1 MVKKRKKLSSK
12 QIKVQKQKN
21 KKFKRTLK
29 KPTIS
34 KSIPQKPTPPIQK
47 TELPLKKI
55 TPKVETTPIKQTPTQ
70 SPTQKKEL
78 TSKKTKLT
86 ENDEEP
92 TGQFLITYSWAI
104 LVIIGAIAALIYSSI
119 SSTGLVFE
127 KCTIPQS
134 SGLSCNSFNIAP
146 EKIVLNI
153 SSSLDENIVI
163 TTLTEIYDKNNSC
176 KLNQDTLIL
185 AKNSTSLT
193 FNTAGSIGSC
203 KELLTNTKIKAKINI
218 TYKDINLTSKTA
230 TGKLVA
236 KTQPPS

>member
-47 TELPLKKI
+47 TEPPLKKI

-92 TGQFLITYSWAI
+92 AGQFLITYSWAI
-104 LVIIGAIAALIYSSI
+104 LVIIGAIAALIYFSI

-146 EKIVLNI
+146 ENIVLNI
-153 SSSLDENIVI
+153 SR
-163 TTLTEIYDKNNSC
+163 TEISDKNNSC

-218 TYKDINLTSKTA
+218 TYKDINLTSKST

-236 KTQPPS
+236 KTQPSS